1 MPGEGGAF
9 GLPGY
14 ARYQVTRHVFSVLSV
29 STYQVISPQL
39 FNLHWLKTLSGWK
52 TIENVKDYFRPVEDV
67 FTLAHHWFGTLYGL
81 GQN

>member
-9 GLPGY
+9 SLPGY
-14 ARYQVTRHVFSVLSV
+14 GRYQVTRHVFPVLSV
-29 STYQVISPQL
+29 SIYQVISPQL

-52 TIENVKDYFRPVEDV
+52 TIENVKDYFVPVEEEC
-67 FTLAHHWFGTLYGL
+67 TLAHHWLASGF